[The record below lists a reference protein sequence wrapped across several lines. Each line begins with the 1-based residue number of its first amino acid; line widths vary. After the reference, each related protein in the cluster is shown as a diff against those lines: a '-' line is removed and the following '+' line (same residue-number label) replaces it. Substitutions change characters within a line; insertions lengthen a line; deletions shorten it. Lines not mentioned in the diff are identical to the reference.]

1 MAQLKEN
8 EADLNAADQE
18 FAFVNGEQNYE
29 L

>member
-8 EADLNAADQE
+8 ESDLNAADQE